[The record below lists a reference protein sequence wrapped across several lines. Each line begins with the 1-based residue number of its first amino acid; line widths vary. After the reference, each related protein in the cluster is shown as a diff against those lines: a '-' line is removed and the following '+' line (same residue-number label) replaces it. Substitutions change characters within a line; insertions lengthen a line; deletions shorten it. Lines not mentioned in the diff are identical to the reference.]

1 MNLISVYF
9 PELQHDRLVLLEKYA
24 KLLIEW
30 NAKINV
36 ISRKDIDSI
45 EERHIL
51 HSLSLVKLFSFSAS
65 SQIADVGSGGGFPGI
80 PIAIFC
86 PQIQVSLIE
95 SIRKKANVLCDMVNA
110 LGLTNVTVENVR
122 TEDISKK
129 YDFVIGRAVA
139 AFPDFYNIVKHLVSL
154 KSRNEFAN
162 GILYLKGGDF
172 SGELSGFSRA
182 KIFSI
187 QTVFSESYFETKK
200 LIYLPFS
207 R

>member
-122 TEDISKK
+122 AEDLIKK
-129 YDFVIGRAVA
+129 YDFVTGRAVA

-154 KSRNEFAN
+154 KNRNEFAN

-172 SGELSGFSRA
+172 SHELSGFSRVQ
-182 KIFSI
+182 IFSI
-187 QTVFSESYFETKK
+187 QTVFKESYFETKK

-207 R
+207 H

>member
-122 TEDISKK
+122 AEDISKK